1 MKRINFKA
9 AVVATMCALCTASFA
24 QLGEIGVPEADS
36 VSPKAD
42 ARVKKAL
49 DNAGVKYQIDR
60 DGDFVVVW
68 KLDEGRSH
76 LVFINSRTTK
86 LENMELRKVW
96 APAFVVDEV
105 SPNNMRALLE
115 LNTQYKVG
123 AWGLKKQGGKYMAI
137 FSLDVSANSAGSALK
152 VFTKVMAITADEIEK
167 TVTRADK
174 Y

>member
-9 AVVATMCALCTASFA
+9 AVAAAMCVLCTASFA
-24 QLGEIGVPEADS
+24 QLGEIGEAEADS
-36 VSPKAD
+36 ASPKAD
-42 ARVKKAL
+42 VRVKKAL
-49 DNAGVKYQIDR
+49 DNAGVKYHIDG

-86 LENMELRKVW
+86 LGNMELRAVW
-96 APAFVVDEV
+96 APAFIVDEV

-115 LNTQYKVG
+115 LNSQYKVG
-123 AWGLKKQGGKYMAI
+123 AWGLKKQGGKYMAF

-152 VFTKVMAITADEIEK
+152 IFTNVIATTADGIEK
-167 TVTRADK
+167 TVTKADK
-174 Y
+174 L